1 MPKQPPKDT
10 KSSMQNSK
18 DIWKGIGGQK
28 GDKTKHHF
36 GYQPIYHAPDD
47 ADVEARKYSDKRD
60 PRRTTERNESGY
72 VSPYAR
78 RQAALR
84 AGSPKK

>member
-1 MPKQPPKDT
+1 MPQDPKRVKET
-10 KSSMQNSK
+10 MKNSK
-18 DIWKGIGGQK
+18 DVWAGIGGQK

-36 GYQPIYHAPDD
+36 GYQPIYHAPDSPE
-47 ADVEARKYSDKRD
+47 VEARKYSPKRD